1 MPVVFDADLDMAT
14 NAIMGAGYGS
24 AGERC
29 MALSV
34 AVVVG
39 DETGDQL
46 IEKLKNQIKTMR
58 VGPAITDGPENDMGP
73 VITAEHKAKICDYIT
88 TGEQQGASLLVDGR
102 TLTVDGHEACFFCRA
117 DFA

>member
-46 IEKLKNQIKTMR
+46 IEKLKNQIKTMS

-73 VITAEHKAKICDYIT
+73 MITAEHKAKICDYIT